1 MNRLTRILL
10 IALPGILIGSVVA
23 SAQTHNFWPTVAIA
37 LIAIVVLG
45 VWGLSAARKRRRP

>member
-37 LIAIVVLG
+37 IVVLG